1 MSKNENEE
9 VSVNWKTWSGW
20 RTVEMLDESDGII
33 GGSGQWEVYV
43 IEITKILQLLA
54 MLSLG
59 YDHWRAGLLKD
70 RKKS

>member
-33 GGSGQWEVYV
+33 GGSGQ
-43 IEITKILQLLA
+43 
-54 MLSLG
+54 
-59 YDHWRAGLLKD
+59 
-70 RKKS
+70 